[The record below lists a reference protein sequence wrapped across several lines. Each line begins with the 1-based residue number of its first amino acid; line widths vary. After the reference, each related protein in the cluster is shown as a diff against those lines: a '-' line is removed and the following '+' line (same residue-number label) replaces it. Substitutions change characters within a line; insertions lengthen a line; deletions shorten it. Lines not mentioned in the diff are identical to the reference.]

1 MDKWINHLIEDM
13 KNAHRISAIRD
24 ERIADKT
31 QSIEEH
37 FAEIERWLESEPQ
50 FTFTQVCGIDPD
62 QFPPQYMLADEQL
75 DLLYKSFKALLFSR
89 NLDVDIPES
98 FPKREAYSLL
108 ITALNRKVEIVD
120 DGFITIEFCL
130 YNVKECLF
138 KEHCTCKN
146 ILFDEKP
153 NGEIPF

>member
-50 FTFTQVCGIDPD
+50 FTSTQVCGIDPD

-75 DLLYKSFKALLFSR
+75 DLLYKSFKALLFSW

-146 ILFDEKP
+146 IPFDEKP